1 MPAPLDL
8 GRSLLE
14 LDRADLVRL
23 FAEADPEELSVY
35 EQALDAVEAE
45 RRSRR
50 WLDDPALWADEV
62 LAARLHP
69 YQTDALSE
77 LAETGRLAVR
87 SPHGVG
93 KTGLAAVGI
102 LWFAT
107 SREAAGIG
115 WKIPTTAS
123 VYRQLKHYLWP
134 EVHVWARRLRWEVL
148 GRPAFSAMELQQM
161 GLKLVHGEAWAMA
174 SHDPAS
180 IEGAHARHLLY
191 VLDEAKAIPDDVW
204 DAAEGA
210 FSGAGADTNSKA
222 WALAI
227 STPGEP
233 SGRFY
238 QISRRARRYSHWSA
252 RHVTLRQAIAAGQVS
267 AEWAAT
273 MAKQWT
279 PGSAI
284 YANRVLGDF
293 AASPGESVIPLPW
306 VEAANERWHEALE
319 RGEGE
324 AYPTHA
330 GLDVARFGSDEN
342 VLVLLAG
349 DVVGP
354 LQRPAQGDSIAVAN
368 AVLPYVGTGPYGPL
382 LLVDADGVGAGVYD
396 QLRVWPDLAPRL
408 RPFIA
413 GERSDWQERTGVL
426 RFGNLRA
433 ASWWHLRDLLNPT
446 WSPSLALPPDDLL
459 TGDLTTPRW
468 RQGQG
473 DRVYIES
480 KDDIKKRIGRST
492 DAGDALVMAVWGRVV
507 GAMVVIEAASHDAG
521 RSLITGDLLGPD
533 AVGF

>member
-1 MPAPLDL
+1 MPSPLDL

-23 FAEADPEELSVY
+23 FAEATPDELTTFD
-35 EQALDAVEAE
+35 EALDAVEAE

-50 WLDDPALWADEV
+50 WLDDPRRWADEV
-62 LAARLHP
+62 LDARLHP
-69 YQTDALSE
+69 YQADALDE

-107 SREAAGIG
+107 SRDAAGIG

-134 EVHVWARRLRWEVL
+134 EVHVWARRLRWDVL
-148 GRPAFSAMELQQM
+148 GRSPFSSMELQLM
-161 GLKLVHGEAWAMA
+161 GLRLAHGESWAMA

-180 IEGAHARHLLY
+180 IEGAHAPHLLY
-191 VLDEAKAIPDDVW
+191 VLDEAKAIPDAVW

-210 FSGAGADTNSKA
+210 FSGAGSDTAQRA

-238 QISRRARRYSHWSA
+238 QISRRDRRYAHWSA
-252 RHVTLRQAIAAGQVS
+252 RHITLAQAMAAGQVS

-273 MAKQWT
+273 MARQWT

-284 YANRVLGDF
+284 YANRVLGEF

-319 RGEGE
+319 RGEGDT
-324 AYPTHA
+324 YPSHA
-330 GLDVARFGSDEN
+330 GLDVARFGTDEN
-342 VLVLLAG
+342 VLALVAG

-354 LQRPAQGDSIAVAN
+354 LQRPPQGDSIAVAN
-368 AVLPYVGTGPYGPL
+368 AVLPSVGTGPIGPL

-396 QLRVWPDLAPRL
+396 QLRIWPDLAPRL
-408 RPFIA
+408 RPFVA
-413 GERSDWQERTGVL
+413 GEGTDWRERTGIL

-433 ASWWHLRDLLNPT
+433 AAWWHLRDLLNPT

-459 TGDLTTPRW
+459 IGDLTAPRYY
-468 RQGQG
+468 QGAG
-473 DRVYIES
+473 DRMFIES
-480 KDDIKKRIGRST
+480 KDAIRKRIGRST
-492 DAGDALVMAVWGRVV
+492 DAGDAVVMALWGRVV
-507 GAMVVIEAASHDAG
+507 GALAVVTAATHAG
-521 RSLITGDLLGPD
+521 RPPITGDLVGPG
-533 AVGF
+533 AIGF